1 MNKNIQ
7 KVFSDIH
14 GEFAR
19 YQAAVASALS
29 AYRRDLEA
37 AKRTAAQYKD
47 EAGELSRRK
56 DGLIAAARSK
66 ISEADKGLH
75 DAVTMLYLPKL
86 REALSDYVCKRADC
100 GYMDGLRD
108 LLTFDL
114 TLSRAELAG
123 YILGAD
129 NNYTALRAL
138 QTVAQRSG
146 YRLTVPSADDYQG
159 DIDRIER
166 AVRVPVM
173 YAPHDY
179 LHEALEVLS
188 DRPVFRA
195 DGSYY
200 TTGRPDSVYLVL
212 RKQEFE
218 SAMKAVTEAGT
229 RWSVDFVPEITA
241 FEPVK
246 TDDGGEITPE
256 QQRAEAVKD
265 AAQRVG
271 VSDTTAEQ
279 TAQRITQEQ
288 AEADRKATEGLKH
301 YLL

>member
-1 MNKNIQ
+1 MNKEVK

-14 GEFAR
+14 GEIAR
-19 YQAAVASALS
+19 YQAAVSSALS
-29 AYRRDLEA
+29 VYRRDLEA

-56 DGLIAAARSK
+56 EGLIAAARSK
-66 ISEADKGLH
+66 IGEADKALH
-75 DAVTMLYLPKL
+75 DAVTMIYLPKL
-86 REALSDYVCKRADC
+86 REALSDYVCRRADR
-100 GYMDGLRD
+100 GYMDALRD
-108 LLTFDL
+108 ARDFDL
-114 TLSRAELAG
+114 SLSRAELAG

-138 QTVAQRSG
+138 QAVAQRNG

-179 LHEALEVLS
+179 LHEALDVLP

-218 SAMKAVTEAGT
+218 SAMNAVTEAGT

-288 AEADRKATEGLKH
+288 AEADRRAAEGRKF
-301 YLL
+301 YF

>member
-7 KVFSDIH
+7 KVFGDIH

-56 DGLIAAARSK
+56 AGLITTARSK
-66 ISEADKGLH
+66 IGEADKALH
-75 DAVTMLYLPKL
+75 DAVTIIYLHKL
-86 REALSDYVCKRADC
+86 REALSDYVCKRADR
-100 GYMDGLRD
+100 GYMDALRD
-108 LLTFDL
+108 VCDFDL
-114 TLSRAELAG
+114 SLSRAELAG

-129 NNYTALRAL
+129 GNYTALRAL
-138 QTVAQRSG
+138 HVVAKRSG

-173 YAPHDY
+173 YAPYDY
-179 LHEALEVLS
+179 QHEALEVLP

-195 DGSYY
+195 DGSFY
-200 TTGRPDSVYLVL
+200 TTGRPDSVFLTL
-212 RKQEFE
+212 RAQEFE
-218 SAMKAVTEAGT
+218 NSMKAVTEAGT

-241 FEPVK
+241 FEPVR

-301 YLL
+301 YL

>member
-7 KVFSDIH
+7 KVFGDIH

-29 AYRRDLEA
+29 VYHRDLEA

-56 DGLIAAARSK
+56 AGLITTARSK
-66 ISEADKGLH
+66 IGEADKALH
-75 DAVTMLYLPKL
+75 DAVTMIYLPKL
-86 REALSDYVCKRADC
+86 REALSDYVCKRADR
-100 GYMDGLRD
+100 GYMDALRD
-108 LLTFDL
+108 VWDFDL
-114 TLSRAELAG
+114 SLSRAELTG

-138 QTVAQRSG
+138 QAVAKRSG

-166 AVRVPVM
+166 AVRVPLM
-173 YAPHDY
+173 YAPYDY
-179 LHEALEVLS
+179 QHEALDVLP

-218 SAMKAVTEAGT
+218 SAMNAVTEAGT

-279 TAQRITQEQ
+279 TAQHVTQEQ
-288 AEADRKATEGLKH
+288 AEADRRAAEGRKF
-301 YLL
+301 YF

>member
-7 KVFSDIH
+7 KVFDDIH
-14 GEFAR
+14 GEFTS
-19 YQAAVASALS
+19 YQSAVASALS

-47 EAGELSRRK
+47 EAGERK
-56 DGLIAAARSK
+56 EGLIAAARSK
-66 ISEADKGLH
+66 ISEADKALH
-75 DAVTMLYLPKL
+75 DAVTMIYLPKL
-86 REALSDYVCKRADC
+86 REAMSDYICTRADC

-166 AVRVPVM
+166 AVRVPLM
-173 YAPHDY
+173 YAPYDY
-179 LHEALEVLS
+179 QHEALEVLP

-200 TTGRPDSVYLVL
+200 TTGRPDSVYLIM

-218 SAMKAVTEAGT
+218 SAMNAVTEAGT

-288 AEADRKATEGLKH
+288 AEADRRAAEGLKH
-301 YLL
+301 YL

>member
-1 MNKNIQ
+1 MNKEVK

-19 YQAAVASALS
+19 YQAAVSSALS

-56 DGLIAAARSK
+56 DGLIATARSK

-86 REALSDYVCKRADC
+86 REALSDYVCKRADRSF
-100 GYMDGLRD
+100 MDTLRD
-108 LLTFDL
+108 VWDFNLS
-114 TLSRAELAG
+114 LSRAELSG

-129 NNYTALRAL
+129 GNYTALRAL
-138 QTVAQRSG
+138 QAVAQRNG

-179 LHEALEVLS
+179 LHEALEVLP

-195 DGSYY
+195 AGGYY

-218 SAMKAVTEAGT
+218 TAMNAVSEAGT

-288 AEADRKATEGLKH
+288 AEADRRAAEGRKF
-301 YLL
+301 YF

>member
-1 MNKNIQ
+1 MNKEVK

-14 GEFAR
+14 GEFTS
-19 YQAAVASALS
+19 YQTVVASALS
-29 AYRRDLEA
+29 VYRRDLES
-37 AKRTAAQYKD
+37 AKRTAAQFKD

-56 DGLIAAARSK
+56 EGLIAAARSK
-66 ISEADKGLH
+66 VSEADKTLH
-75 DAVTMLYLPKL
+75 DAVTMIYLPKL
-86 REALSDYVCKRADC
+86 REALSDYVCKRADR
-100 GYMDGLRD
+100 GYMDSLRD
-108 LLTFDL
+108 VWDFDL
-114 TLSRAELAG
+114 SLSRAELAG

-129 NNYTALRAL
+129 GNYTALRAL
-138 QTVAQRSG
+138 HAVAKRSG

-166 AVRVPVM
+166 AVRVPLM
-173 YAPHDY
+173 YAPYDY
-179 LHEALEVLS
+179 QHEALEVLP

-200 TTGRPDSVYLVL
+200 TTGRPDSVYLIM

-218 SAMKAVTEAGT
+218 SAMNAVTEAGT

-256 QQRAEAVKD
+256 QQRGEAVKD

-271 VSDTTAEQ
+271 VRDTTAEQ

-288 AEADRKATEGLKH
+288 AEADRRAAEGLKH
-301 YLL
+301 YL

>member
-14 GEFAR
+14 NDFAR

-37 AKRTAAQYKD
+37 AKRTSAQYKD

-56 DGLIAAARSK
+56 EGLIAAARSK
-66 ISEADKGLH
+66 IGEADKALH
-75 DAVTMLYLPKL
+75 DAVTMIYLPKL
-86 REALSDYVCKRADC
+86 REALSDYVCRRADR
-100 GYMDGLRD
+100 GYMDALRD
-108 LLTFDL
+108 ARDFDL
-114 TLSRAELAG
+114 SLSRAELAG

-138 QTVAQRSG
+138 QAVAQRSG
-146 YRLTVPSADDYQG
+146 YRLTAPSADDYQG

-179 LHEALEVLS
+179 LHEALEVLP

-195 DGSYY
+195 DGSFY
-200 TTGRPDSVYLVL
+200 TTGRPDSVFLTL
-212 RKQEFE
+212 RAQEFE
-218 SAMKAVTEAGT
+218 NSMKAVTEAGE

-246 TDDGGEITPE
+246 TEDGEEITPE

-279 TAQRITQEQ
+279 MAQRITQGQ
-288 AEADRKATEGLKH
+288 AEADRRAAEGLKH
-301 YLL
+301 YL

>member
-7 KVFSDIH
+7 KVFDDIH
-14 GEFAR
+14 GEFTS
-19 YQAAVASALS
+19 YQTVVASALS
-29 AYRRDLEA
+29 VYRRDLES
-37 AKRTAAQYKD
+37 AKRTAAQFKD

-56 DGLIAAARSK
+56 EGLIAAARSK
-66 ISEADKGLH
+66 VSEADKALH
-75 DAVTMLYLPKL
+75 DAVTMTYLPKL
-86 REALSDYVCKRADC
+86 REALSDYVCKRADR
-100 GYMDGLRD
+100 GYMDSLRD
-108 LLTFDL
+108 AWDFDL
-114 TLSRAELAG
+114 SLSRTELAG

-138 QTVAQRSG
+138 QAVAQRNG

-218 SAMKAVTEAGT
+218 SAMNAVTEAGT

-246 TDDGGEITPE
+246 TEDGEEITPE

-279 TAQRITQEQ
+279 MAQRITQEQ
-288 AEADRKATEGLKH
+288 AEADRRAAEGLKH
-301 YLL
+301 YL

>member
-7 KVFSDIH
+7 KVFDDIH
-14 GEFAR
+14 GEFTS
-19 YQAAVASALS
+19 YQTVVASALS
-29 AYRRDLEA
+29 VYRRDLES
-37 AKRTAAQYKD
+37 AKRTAAQFKD

-56 DGLIAAARSK
+56 EGLIAAARSK
-66 ISEADKGLH
+66 VSEADKALH
-75 DAVTMLYLPKL
+75 DAVTMTYLPKL
-86 REALSDYVCKRADC
+86 REALSDYVCKRADR
-100 GYMDGLRD
+100 GYMDSLRD
-108 LLTFDL
+108 AWDFDL
-114 TLSRAELAG
+114 SLSRTELAG

-138 QTVAQRSG
+138 QAVAQRNG

-218 SAMKAVTEAGT
+218 SAMNAVTEAGT

-246 TDDGGEITPE
+246 TEDGEEITPE

-288 AEADRKATEGLKH
+288 AEADRRAAEGLKH
-301 YLL
+301 YL

>member
-1 MNKNIQ
+1 MNKDIQ
-7 KVFSDIH
+7 KVFNDIH
-14 GEFAR
+14 NEFTR
-19 YQAAVASALS
+19 YQAAVAATLS
-29 AYRRDLEA
+29 TYRRDLEA

-56 DGLIAAARSK
+56 EGLIAAARSK
-66 ISEADKGLH
+66 VSEADKTLH
-75 DAVTMLYLPKL
+75 DAVTMIYLPKL
-86 REALSDYVCKRADC
+86 REALSDYVCKRADR
-100 GYMDGLRD
+100 GYMDSLRD
-108 LLTFDL
+108 VWDFNLS
-114 TLSRAELAG
+114 LSRAELTG

-138 QTVAQRSG
+138 QAVAKRSG

-218 SAMKAVTEAGT
+218 SAMNAVTEAGT

-265 AAQRVG
+265 AVQRVG

-288 AEADRKATEGLKH
+288 AEADRRAAEGRKF
-301 YLL
+301 YF

>member
-1 MNKNIQ
+1 MNKDIQ
-7 KVFSDIH
+7 KVFNAIH
-14 GEFAR
+14 NEFTR
-19 YQAAVASALS
+19 YQAAVAATLS
-29 AYRRDLEA
+29 TYRRDLEA
-37 AKRTAAQYKD
+37 AKREAAQYKD
-47 EAGELSRRK
+47 EAGELARQK
-56 DGLIAAARSK
+56 NGLIATARSK
-66 ISEADKGLH
+66 ISEADKSLH

-86 REALSDYVCKRADC
+86 REAMSDYICKRADR

-108 LLTFDL
+108 LLTFNL

-173 YAPHDY
+173 YAPHDFQ
-179 LHEALEVLS
+179 HEALDVLP
-188 DRPVFRA
+188 DRPVFRP
-195 DGSYY
+195 DGSFY
-200 TTGRPDSVYLVL
+200 TTGRPDSIFLTL
-212 RKQEFE
+212 RTQEVE
-218 SAMKAVTEAGT
+218 NSMKAITEAAT
-229 RWSVDFVPEITA
+229 RWGVDFVPEITA
-241 FEPVK
+241 FEPIK
-246 TDDGGEITPE
+246 DAEGGEITPE
-256 QQRAEAVKD
+256 QQRAEAVRD

-288 AEADRKATEGLKH
+288 AEADRRAAEGLKH

>member
-7 KVFSDIH
+7 KVFGDIH

-56 DGLIAAARSK
+56 AGLITTARSK
-66 ISEADKGLH
+66 IGEADKALH
-75 DAVTMLYLPKL
+75 DAVTMIYLPKL
-86 REALSDYVCKRADC
+86 REALSDYVCKRADR
-100 GYMDGLRD
+100 GYMDALRD
-108 LLTFDL
+108 VWDFDL
-114 TLSRAELAG
+114 SLSRAELTG

-138 QTVAQRSG
+138 QAVAKRSG

-166 AVRVPVM
+166 AVRVPLM
-173 YAPHDY
+173 YAPYDY
-179 LHEALEVLS
+179 QHEALEVLP

-218 SAMKAVTEAGT
+218 SAMNAVTEAGT

-279 TAQRITQEQ
+279 TAQHVTQEQ
-288 AEADRKATEGLKH
+288 AEADRRAAEGRKF
-301 YLL
+301 YF

>member
-1 MNKNIQ
+1 MNKEVK

-19 YQAAVASALS
+19 YQAAVSSALS
-29 AYRRDLEA
+29 VYRRDLEA

-56 DGLIAAARSK
+56 EGLIAAARSK
-66 ISEADKGLH
+66 IGEADKALH
-75 DAVTMLYLPKL
+75 DAVTMIYLPKL
-86 REALSDYVCKRADC
+86 REALSDYVCRRADR
-100 GYMDGLRD
+100 GYMDALRD
-108 LLTFDL
+108 ARDFDL
-114 TLSRAELAG
+114 SLSRAELAG

-138 QTVAQRSG
+138 QAVAQRNG

-179 LHEALEVLS
+179 LHEALDVLP

-218 SAMKAVTEAGT
+218 SAMNAVTEAGT

-265 AAQRVG
+265 AALRVG

-288 AEADRKATEGLKH
+288 AEADRRAAEGRKF
-301 YLL
+301 YF

>member
-7 KVFSDIH
+7 KVFGDIH

-56 DGLIAAARSK
+56 AGLITTARSK
-66 ISEADKGLH
+66 IGEADKALH
-75 DAVTMLYLPKL
+75 DAVTMIYLPKL
-86 REALSDYVCKRADC
+86 REALSDYVCKRADR
-100 GYMDGLRD
+100 GYMDSLRD
-108 LLTFDL
+108 VWDFNLS
-114 TLSRAELAG
+114 LSRAELAG

-129 NNYTALRAL
+129 GNYTALRAL
-138 QTVAQRSG
+138 HAVAKRSG

-218 SAMKAVTEAGT
+218 SAMNAVTEAGT

-265 AAQRVG
+265 AVQRVG

-288 AEADRKATEGLKH
+288 AEADRRAAEGRKF
-301 YLL
+301 YF

>member
-1 MNKNIQ
+1 
-7 KVFSDIH
+7 
-14 GEFAR
+14 
-19 YQAAVASALS
+19 
-29 AYRRDLEA
+29 
-37 AKRTAAQYKD
+37 
-47 EAGELSRRK
+47 
-56 DGLIAAARSK
+56 
-66 ISEADKGLH
+66 
-75 DAVTMLYLPKL
+75 
-86 REALSDYVCKRADC
+86 
-100 GYMDGLRD
+100 MDTLRD
-108 LLTFDL
+108 VWDFNLS
-114 TLSRAELAG
+114 LSRAELSG

-129 NNYTALRAL
+129 GNYTALRAL
-138 QTVAQRSG
+138 QAVAKRSG
-146 YRLTVPSADDYQG
+146 YRLTVPSADSYQG

-179 LHEALEVLS
+179 LHEALEVLP

-200 TTGRPDSVYLVL
+200 TTGRPDSVYLIM

-218 SAMKAVTEAGT
+218 SAMNTVSEAGE

-265 AAQRVG
+265 AVQRVG

-288 AEADRKATEGLKH
+288 AEADRRAAEGRKF
-301 YLL
+301 YF

>member
-7 KVFSDIH
+7 KVFDDIH
-14 GEFAR
+14 GEFAN
-19 YQAAVASALS
+19 YQAAAASALS

-56 DGLIAAARSK
+56 EGLIAAARSK
-66 ISEADKGLH
+66 ISEADKALH
-75 DAVTMLYLPKL
+75 DAVTMIYLPKL
-86 REALSDYVCKRADC
+86 REAMSDYICKRADC

-218 SAMKAVTEAGT
+218 SAMNAVTEAGT

-241 FEPVK
+241 FEPVR

-271 VSDTTAEQ
+271 VRDTTAEQ

-288 AEADRKATEGLKH
+288 AEADRRAAEGLKH
-301 YLL
+301 YF

>member
-1 MNKNIQ
+1 MNKEVK

-19 YQAAVASALS
+19 YQTAIASVLS

-66 ISEADKGLH
+66 IGEADKALH
-75 DAVTMLYLPKL
+75 DAVTMTYLPKL
-86 REALSDYVCKRADC
+86 REALSDYVCKRADR
-100 GYMDGLRD
+100 GFMDSLRD
-108 LLTFDL
+108 VWDFDL
-114 TLSRAELAG
+114 SMSRAELSG

-129 NNYTALRAL
+129 CNYTALRAL
-138 QTVAQRSG
+138 QAVAKRSG
-146 YRLTVPSADDYQG
+146 YQLTVPSADDYQG
-159 DIDRIER
+159 DIDRIGR

-173 YAPHDY
+173 YATYDY
-179 LHEALEVLS
+179 QHEALEVLP

-195 DGSYY
+195 DGSFY
-200 TTGRPDSVYLVL
+200 TTGRPDSVFLTL
-212 RKQEFE
+212 RAQEFE
-218 SAMKAVTEAGT
+218 NSMKAVTEAGE

-265 AAQRVG
+265 AAHRVG

-288 AEADRKATEGLKH
+288 AEADRRAAEGRKF
-301 YLL
+301 YF

>member
-7 KVFSDIH
+7 KVFDDIH
-14 GEFAR
+14 GEFTS
-19 YQAAVASALS
+19 YQSAVASALS

-56 DGLIAAARSK
+56 EGLIAAARSK
-66 ISEADKGLH
+66 ISEADKALH
-75 DAVTMLYLPKL
+75 DAVAMIYLPKL
-86 REALSDYVCKRADC
+86 RDALSDYVCKRADRD
-100 GYMDGLRD
+100 YMDSLRD
-108 LLTFDL
+108 VWGFN
-114 TLSRAELAG
+114 LSLSHAELDG

-129 NNYTALRAL
+129 GNYTALRAL
-138 QTVAQRSG
+138 QAVAKRSG

-179 LHEALEVLS
+179 LHEALEVLP

-200 TTGRPDSVYLVL
+200 TTGRPDSVYLIM

-218 SAMKAVTEAGT
+218 SAMNTVSEAGT
-229 RWSVDFVPEITA
+229 RWGVDFVPEITA

-271 VSDTTAEQ
+271 VRDTTAEQ

-288 AEADRKATEGLKH
+288 AEADRRAAEGLKH
-301 YLL
+301 YL

>member
-19 YQAAVASALS
+19 YRAAVSSALS
-29 AYRRDLEA
+29 VYHRDLEA

-56 DGLIAAARSK
+56 DGLIATARSK

-86 REALSDYVCKRADC
+86 REALSDYVCKRADRSF
-100 GYMDGLRD
+100 MDTLRD
-108 LLTFDL
+108 VWDFNLS
-114 TLSRAELAG
+114 LSRAELAG

-129 NNYTALRAL
+129 GNYTALRAL
-138 QTVAQRSG
+138 QAVAKRSG
-146 YRLTVPSADDYQG
+146 YRLTVPSADDYQK

-166 AVRVPVM
+166 AVRVPLM
-173 YAPHDY
+173 YAPYDY
-179 LHEALEVLS
+179 QHEALEVLP

-200 TTGRPDSVYLVL
+200 TTGRPDSVYLIM

-218 SAMKAVTEAGT
+218 SAMNAVTEAGT
-229 RWSVDFVPEITA
+229 RWSMDFVPEITA

-265 AAQRVG
+265 AAQRVS
-271 VSDTTAEQ
+271 VDDTTAEQ
-279 TAQRITQEQ
+279 LTQHVTQEQ
-288 AEADRKATEGLKH
+288 AEADRRAAEGRKH
-301 YLL
+301 YL

>member
-7 KVFSDIH
+7 KVFGDIH

-56 DGLIAAARSK
+56 AGLITTARSK
-66 ISEADKGLH
+66 IGEADKALH
-75 DAVTMLYLPKL
+75 DAVTIIYLPKL
-86 REALSDYVCKRADC
+86 REALSDYVCKRADR
-100 GYMDGLRD
+100 GYMDALRD
-108 LLTFDL
+108 VCDFDL
-114 TLSRAELAG
+114 SLSRAELAG

-129 NNYTALRAL
+129 GNYTALRAL
-138 QTVAQRSG
+138 HVVAKRSG

-173 YAPHDY
+173 YAPYDY
-179 LHEALEVLS
+179 QHEALEVLP

-195 DGSYY
+195 DGSFY
-200 TTGRPDSVYLVL
+200 TTGRPDSVFLTL
-212 RKQEFE
+212 RAQEFE
-218 SAMKAVTEAGT
+218 NSMKAVTEAGT

-241 FEPVK
+241 FEPVR

-301 YLL
+301 YL

>member
-1 MNKNIQ
+1 MNKEVK

-19 YQAAVASALS
+19 YQAAVSSALS
-29 AYRRDLEA
+29 VYRRDLEA

-56 DGLIAAARSK
+56 EGLIAAARSK
-66 ISEADKGLH
+66 IGEADKALH
-75 DAVTMLYLPKL
+75 DAVTMIYLPKL
-86 REALSDYVCKRADC
+86 REALSDYVCRRADR
-100 GYMDGLRD
+100 GYMDALRD
-108 LLTFDL
+108 ARDFDL
-114 TLSRAELAG
+114 SLSRAELAG

-138 QTVAQRSG
+138 QAVAQRNG

-179 LHEALEVLS
+179 LHEALDVLP

-218 SAMKAVTEAGT
+218 SAMNAVTEAGT

-288 AEADRKATEGLKH
+288 AEADRRAAEGRKF
-301 YLL
+301 YF

>member
-14 GEFAR
+14 GEFAN

-56 DGLIAAARSK
+56 EGLIAAARSK
-66 ISEADKGLH
+66 IGEADKALL
-75 DAVTMLYLPKL
+75 DAVTMTYLPKL
-86 REALSDYVCKRADC
+86 REALSDYVCKRADR
-100 GYMDGLRD
+100 GYMDALRD
-108 LLTFDL
+108 VWDFDL
-114 TLSRAELAG
+114 SLSRAELTG

-138 QTVAQRSG
+138 QAVAKRSG

-159 DIDRIER
+159 DI
-166 AVRVPVM
+166 VRVPLM
-173 YAPHDY
+173 YAPYDY
-179 LHEALEVLS
+179 QHEALDVLP

-218 SAMKAVTEAGT
+218 SAMNAVTEAGT

-279 TAQRITQEQ
+279 TAQHVTQEQ
-288 AEADRKATEGLKH
+288 AEADRRAAEGLKH
-301 YLL
+301 YL